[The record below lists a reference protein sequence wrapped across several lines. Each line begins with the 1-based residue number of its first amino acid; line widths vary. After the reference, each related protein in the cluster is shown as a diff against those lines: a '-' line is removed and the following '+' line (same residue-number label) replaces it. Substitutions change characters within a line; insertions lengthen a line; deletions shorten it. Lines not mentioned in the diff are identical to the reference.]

1 MLRVGKAGLEAALND
16 FNDGSFVNW
25 KDKIKRTK
33 EIKKEKKRKGDR
45 TGRRERSKI
54 LPASAARA
62 SY

>member
-1 MLRVGKAGLEAALND
+1 MLRVGKARLEAAFND
-16 FNDGSFVNW
+16 FNVRIVNW